1 MSFPFMLGAFRSDKK
16 VDGLMASLIQALQ
29 QDGEWNAKI
38 TQKSQN
44 DLSFSVR
51 SSNPFVKNS
60 FAPNVSINAIYH
72 GSGSSGTA
80 VYSLHNET
88 KAILGVFLFLAL
100 AFEVLMLTLYRQL
113 ASPFLMLIP
122 VGLLLFAG
130 GMTVVGLYLSAKR
143 MHRWVM
149 ETIDGASEK
158 PLKVS
163 MRASAVMDNDW
174 RLNGQ
179 EAYLQREKLVKVDFR
194 KLQDKNDHDHCA
206 FCWARFS
213 NLEDDLYQGYMTLD
227 GNHIICDE
235 CFQDFKRR
243 FKWRVTKKD

>member
-72 GSGSSGTA
+72 GDGSSGTA
-80 VYSLHNET
+80 VYSLHKGT
-88 KAILGVFLFLAL
+88 KILCGAFLFLAL
-100 AFEVLMLTLYRQL
+100 AFEVLLLALYRQL
-113 ASPFLMLIP
+113 VSPLLLLIP
-122 VGLLLFAG
+122 AGLIIFAL
-130 GMTVVGLYLSAKR
+130 GMTVAGLYLSARR
-143 MHRWVM
+143 MHGWLQDTIQG
-149 ETIDGASEK
+149 ETVK
-158 PLKVS
+158 PLRIS
-163 MRASAVMDNDW
+163 LRASAVMDYDW

-179 EAYLQREKLVKVDFR
+179 EAYLQREKLVRVDFR
-194 KLQDKNDHDHCA
+194 KLQDKTTTTI
-206 FCWARFS
+206 ARFAG
-213 NLEDDLYQGYMTLD
+213 QGLAT
-227 GNHIICDE
+227 
-235 CFQDFKRR
+235 
-243 FKWRVTKKD
+243 WTKISIRAI